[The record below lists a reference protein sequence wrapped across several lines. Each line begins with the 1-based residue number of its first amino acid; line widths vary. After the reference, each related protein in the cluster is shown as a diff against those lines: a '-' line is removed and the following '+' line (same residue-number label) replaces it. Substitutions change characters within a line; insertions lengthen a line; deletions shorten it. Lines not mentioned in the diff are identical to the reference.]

1 MPACQ
6 LGLIQ
11 VRYAILLCIRH
22 NDWTLRSGTYHPIT
36 DAANKY
42 FRFNR
47 QQISSE
53 TGVTGHSDYFD
64 NYADSVLR
72 RRIAY
77 KQDSSAI
84 LVVYRFSNKHINPTI
99 YSWNF
104 ENERSL
110 IKDLVNRKI
119 KK

>member
-84 LVVYRFSNKHINPTI
+84 LVVYRFSNKHILLYTVGI
-99 YSWNF
+99 SK
-104 ENERSL
+104 NERSL